1 MRSWLIII
9 LSLLGTQTRA
19 QELTLDDFLAIVK
32 AHHPIAYRADLAA
45 EAGVLKVK
53 KAKGAFDPKL
63 EGRLDQKYFDD
74 QTYYSRLNAGM
85 KVPTWFGITA
95 GAGFQQNEG
104 VQLNPERLTPDPGL
118 WYAGLQITL
127 GNGLFIDQRR
137 AELKQAKIFQNSSEL
152 KQRLML
158 NQLLFDAKV
167 AYWDWFKIY
176 NKQAVYIEA
185 LTNAEFRL
193 NAIRSSAEFG
203 DKPYVDTLKGVIQ
216 VQNRNT
222 KLTEFTYELQNK
234 INQMEVF
241 LWKDG
246 FIPLELDTLAQPGN
260 FRNFNPDLPDLIDPS
275 ERDSILQ
282 NHPELLYA
290 ENDIDIA
297 EINFRIKREQLKPDL
312 TLKYN
317 ALNSGAFDNYNV
329 ENYTWGA
336 TVSYAPFTRKERA
349 EANLARVKLEDQKAK
364 LADKRAVVGY
374 KLDKSYNDWIS
385 SRQQVDIY
393 RLAEDNYRR
402 LYEAEFELFNNG
414 ESSLFLVNVRD
425 QDWIEAR
432 IKLIDLL
439 FDTQVAK
446 AAFYYQ
452 IVRL

>member
-1 MRSWLIII
+1 MRYFFVII
-9 LSLLGTQTRA
+9 LCLLSFYSKA
-19 QELTLDDFLAIVK
+19 QELTLTDYIAIVK
-32 AHHPIAYRADLAA
+32 AHHPIAYRANLAV

-63 EGRLDQKYFDD
+63 EGRIDQKYFEDK
-74 QTYYSRLNAGM
+74 TYYSRLNAGM

-95 GAGFQQNEG
+95 GAGFQQSEG
-104 VQLNPERLTPDPGL
+104 EYLNPERTTPDPGL

-176 NKQAVYIEA
+176 NKQAVYEA
-185 LTNAEFRL
+185 ALENANFRL
-193 NAIRSSAEFG
+193 EAIRSSAQFG
-203 DKPYVDTLKGVIQ
+203 DKPYVDTLKGLIQ
-216 VQNRNT
+216 VQNRIT
-222 KLTEFTYELQNK
+222 KLTEFKYELENK
-234 INQMEVF
+234 INQLEVF
-241 LWKDG
+241 LWREG
-246 FIPLELDTLAQPGN
+246 FIPLELDSLATPGS
-260 FRNFNPDLPDLIDPS
+260 FRNTNPDLPELIDP
-275 ERDSILQ
+275 EKRDSILQ

-297 EINFRIKREQLKPDL
+297 EIDFRLKREQLKPDL

-317 ALNSGAFDNYNV
+317 ALNSGSFDNYNV

-349 EANLARVKLEDQKAK
+349 DANLARVKLEDKKAK

-374 KLDKSYNDWIS
+374 KLDKAYNDWVS
-385 SRQQVDIY
+385 TRQQVETY
-393 RLAEDNYRR
+393 RMAEDNYRR

-425 QDWIEAR
+425 QDWIEAQL
-432 IKLIDLL
+432 KLIDLIY
-439 FDTQVAK
+439 DTQVAK
-446 AAFYYQ
+446 ASFYYQ
-452 IVRL
+452 IVRF